1 MTAAAESDPLAFNHL
16 DPAITVWGVA
26 APFDEGIYAVVAQKS
41 AQDAV
46 IAAGLVASYEPPG
59 AITLDEQL
67 VYHHPDRGWV
77 FAGTGENCRT
87 IFDN

>member
-1 MTAAAESDPLAFNHL
+1 MTAPAEQPLDFGQL
-16 DPAITVWGVA
+16 DPKVTVWGVA
-26 APFDEGIYAVVAQKS
+26 SLFDEGIFAVVAMKS

-59 AITLDEQL
+59 TVTLDEQL

-87 IFDN
+87 L

>member
-1 MTAAAESDPLAFNHL
+1 MTAPAEFEPLAFDRL
-16 DPAITVWGVA
+16 DPKITVWGVA
-26 APFDEGIYAVVAQKS
+26 SLFDEGVYMVSAEKS

-46 IAAGLVASYEPPG
+46 VTAGLVASYEPPG
-59 AITLDEQL
+59 TVTLDEQL

-87 IFDN
+87 L

>member
-1 MTAAAESDPLAFNHL
+1 MTALTPLAFDQL
-16 DPAITVWGVA
+16 DPKVTVWGVA
-26 APFDEGIYAVVAQKS
+26 TPFDEGIYMVVAEKS

-46 IAAGLVASYEPPG
+46 IAAGPVASYEPPG
-59 AITLDEQL
+59 AVTLDEQL

-77 FAGTGENCRT
+77 FAATDKNCRT

>member
-1 MTAAAESDPLAFNHL
+1 MTAPAEKPLDFTRL
-16 DPAITVWGVA
+16 DLGLTVWGIA
-26 APFDEGIYAVVAQKS
+26 APFDEGIYMVTAQKS

-59 AITLDEQL
+59 TVTLDEQL

-87 IFDN
+87 L